1 MSPENA
7 VVRQRLTIAR
17 RELASLKSEK
27 TILLALAIQLFIAG
41 FSSFLVVGLVSMYD
55 PGSVGS
61 ASLEVGVTGNAS
73 DEMTEAIDEVEGL
86 EAELYPSRS
95 QAFSSFNNPTTSG
108 QPHAVVVA
116 TRSADGRISVTTTL
130 PDESIQT
137 TLLTVQ
143 LQKAFRALERQERER
158 NADALPFIPLSLPD
172 EGEANP
178 YFGFTYTVLVPL
190 LLFLPVFISGSI
202 AVDSI
207 SEEIERG
214 TLELLRVS
222 PVTLTGIIDAKLL
235 ATATL
240 APIQAGLWLLLLE
253 LNGTTIKN
261 LLPLLVLVSA
271 LSAVVVAFGMA
282 IALLTPDRRQA
293 QLVYSMSLL
302 ALFAAAVF
310 LPEHPANTV
319 AKLAIGSPAL
329 STWIATGA
337 IVVLGTVLF
346 ALARAGMR
354 RLDPEAIGAR

>member
-1 MSPENA
+1 LSAEYRTL
-7 VVRQRLTIAR
+7 RQRLTIAR
-17 RELASLKSEK
+17 REIASLKSEK

-61 ASLEVGVTGNAS
+61 ANLEVGVAGNAS
-73 DEMTEAIDEVEGL
+73 DEMIEAIEDVDGL
-86 EAELYPSRS
+86 ESTEYNTRS
-95 QAFSSFNNPTTSG
+95 QAFDSFRNPAVDG
-108 QPHAVVVA
+108 RPHAVVVA
-116 TRSADGRISVTTTL
+116 TQKPNGRISVTSTL
-130 PDESIQT
+130 PDESIRT

-158 NADALPFIPLSLPD
+158 NADELPAQPLSLPP

-222 PVTLTGIIDAKLL
+222 PVTLTGIVDAKLL

-253 LNGTTIKN
+253 LNGTSIDN
-261 LLPLLVLVSA
+261 VLPLLGLVTA
-271 LSAVVVAFGMA
+271 LSAVVVAFGMG

-302 ALFAAAVF
+302 ALFAAAVV

-329 STWIATGA
+329 STWLATGVI
-337 IVVLGTVLF
+337 IVVGTALF
-346 ALARAGMR
+346 ALGREGIR
-354 RLDPEAIGAR
+354 RLDPESIDAR